1 MLAPS
6 EKRNYDASANSA
18 CADWQKNEQA
28 GFGKIAWAALFWR
41 LRLDHERVGPW
52 VVSELTMQIAGV
64 RKFVDL
70 QRNSTAQV

>member
-1 MLAPS
+1 MTQVQTQPVQTG
-6 EKRNYDASANSA
+6 K
-18 CADWQKNEQA
+18 KNEQA

-70 QRNSTAQV
+70 